1 MGVTRNSWS
10 RHHRTAAGER
20 RGQSGSAAGRWGV
33 ARHAALI
40 ISLVFSAFILAA
52 TVVSREHP
60 WLCCFSLIPLLAAVR
75 VLMPVSAAV
84 AGGFWGVCLYLA
96 FSVCNAE
103 DVFPGSLLSLAL
115 LTLVPAAY
123 TGLGALLTRRT
134 GFDPFVLALGW
145 VAVELA
151 LVPVDLRLGLLAGS
165 QGDGALVR
173 WIGNAF
179 GYVAVAFLIALAN
192 AGWLEF
198 WAGIRLPMPR
208 PKLLLRTPEVRLQ
221 SRSGGASFIS
231 TFIIPALRPRAPPML
246 ARPAFVLTTAGRGR
260 TAGP

>member
-1 MGVTRNSWS
+1 VTRNSWS
-10 RHHRTAAGER
+10 RHDRTAAGER
-20 RGQSGSAAGRWGV
+20 RGQSGSAASRWGP
-33 ARHAALI
+33 AHHAALI
-40 ISLVFSAFILAA
+40 ISLVFSAFVLAA

-60 WLCCFSLIPLLAAVR
+60 WLGCFTLIPLLVAVR
-75 VLMPVSAAV
+75 VLTPVSAAV
-84 AGGFWGVCLYLA
+84 AGGFWGACLYLA
-96 FSVCNAE
+96 FAICSAQH
-103 DVFPGSLLSLAL
+103 VFAGSLLSLVL

-145 VAVELA
+145 VGVELA

-179 GYVAVAFLIALAN
+179 GYVAVAFLIALSN
-192 AGWLEF
+192 AGWLEL
-198 WAGIRLPMPR
+198 WTGIRLPVPR
-208 PKLLLRTPEVRLQ
+208 PKLLLRAPEVRLQ
-221 SRSGGASFIS
+221 TRPGGASFIPA
-231 TFIIPALRPRAPPML
+231 FVIPALRPRAPPMP
-246 ARPAFVLTTAGRGR
+246 ARPAFVLTTAGRSR

>member
-1 MGVTRNSWS
+1 MSRNSWP
-10 RHHRTAAGER
+10 RHHRTAPRERPGRSAGASR
-20 RGQSGSAAGRWGV
+20 RARP

-40 ISLVFSAFILAA
+40 ISLATSAFILAA
-52 TVVSREHP
+52 TIVSREHP
-60 WLCCFSLIPLLAAVR
+60 WLGCFSLIPLLAAVR
-75 VLMPVSAAV
+75 LLSPIRSAV
-84 AGGFWGVCLYLA
+84 AGGFWGACLYLA
-96 FSVCNAE
+96 FSVCSGEQVLA
-103 DVFPGSLLSLAL
+103 GSLLSLAL

-123 TGLGALLTRRT
+123 TGLGALLTRRI

-145 VAVELA
+145 VGVELA

-173 WIGNAF
+173 WLGSAF

-192 AGWLEF
+192 AGWLEL
-198 WAGIRLPMPR
+198 WTGIRLPMPR
-208 PKLLLRTPEVRLQ
+208 PRLLLRTPEVQLQ
-221 SRSGGASFIS
+221 TASGGASFVS
-231 TFIIPALRPRAPPML
+231 TFVIPAVQPRAPPML